1 MTGCIDIVVENEYL
15 CKMNLIKTDIE
26 GVVAIE
32 PKVFGDN
39 RGYFFESFS
48 EREFCEKVTQVR
60 FVQDNESK
68 SRYGVLRGLHFQKPP
83 HAQSKL
89 VRVIKGA
96 VLDVAVDIRKGSPT
110 FGKHVTVELTED
122 NHRQM
127 FIPRGFAHG
136 FVVLSEEVIFQ
147 YKCDNFYA
155 PQNEGAIAWDDPDL
169 AIDWRVPADK
179 VILSEKDMA
188 HPRLKDAEWLFD
200 YNENLY

>member
-1 MTGCIDIVVENEYL
+1 
-15 CKMNLIKTDIE
+15 MNIIKTDIE
-26 GVVAIE
+26 DILIIE
-32 PKVFGDN
+32 PKVFGDE

-48 EREFCEKVTQVR
+48 EREFCQKVRQVK

-83 HAQSKL
+83 YAQSKL
-89 VRVIKGA
+89 VRVVKGA

-110 FGKHVTVELTED
+110 FGKHVAVELTEE
-122 NHRQM
+122 NHRQL

-136 FVVLSEEVIFQ
+136 FAVLTDEVIFQ

-155 PQNEGAIAWDDPDL
+155 PQSEGAIAWDDPDL
-169 AIDWRVPADK
+169 AIDWKIPADK
-179 VILSEKDMA
+179 VILSAKDTA
-188 HPRLKDAEWLFD
+188 HPILKDAEWLFD